1 MDEARKNLNE
11 NGFSLIEL
19 VIVIAVLAILSAVA
33 IPTFTGV
40 MRRARQAA
48 AIAYVDATIKS
59 GLVFNSENDRW
70 PNSWEEFAQNSNTID
85 SNVLESCR
93 LYNSQCSGNQ
103 RPIVGG
109 QYLIEF
115 YSRPD
120 ELRVSAWRFNNTGET
135 SKNRSVW
142 GCLNLKRGGQ
152 IYHWKTDNFYQG
164 ASWSGTIFDDDG
176 NPLNMCGQNP

>member
-1 MDEARKNLNE
+1 MNKTTINLNK

-33 IPTFTGV
+33 IPAFTGV

-59 GLVFNSENDRW
+59 GLVFQSENDRW
-70 PNSWEEFAQNSNTID
+70 PNSWEEFAQNSNSID
-85 SNVLESCR
+85 ANVLESCR

-103 RPIVGG
+103 RPIVSG

-115 YSRPD
+115 YTRAD
-120 ELRVSAWRFNNTGET
+120 ELRVSAWRFNNTGAT
-135 SKNRSVW
+135 SLNRSVW
-142 GCLNLKRGGQ
+142 GCMNLNRGGQ
-152 IYHWKTDNFYQG
+152 IYHWNTDNFYQG
-164 ASWSGTIFDDDG
+164 PSWSGTIFDDNG
-176 NPLNMCGQNP
+176 EALSMCGQNS

>member
-1 MDEARKNLNE
+1 MDKARKNLNE

-33 IPTFTGV
+33 IPAFTGV

-59 GLVFNSENDRW
+59 GLVFNSENNRW

-85 SNVLESCR
+85 ANVLETCR

-135 SKNRSVW
+135 SMNRSVW
-142 GCLNLKRGGQ
+142 GCLNLNRGGQ

-164 ASWSGTIFDDDG
+164 ASWSGTIFDDEG
-176 NPLNMCGQNP
+176 NPLSMCGQNP

>member
-1 MDEARKNLNE
+1 MVESNKNFNK

-19 VIVIAVLAILSAVA
+19 VIVIAVLSILSVVA
-33 IPTFTGV
+33 IPAFTGV
-40 MRRARQAA
+40 IRRARQAA

-59 GLVFNSENDRW
+59 GFIFKSEEGRW
-70 PNSWEEFAQNSNTID
+70 PNSWEEFAQNSSTID

-103 RPIVGG
+103 RPIVRG

-135 SKNRSVW
+135 SMNRSVW
-142 GCLNLKRGGQ
+142 GCLNLRRGGQ

-164 ASWSGTIFDDDG
+164 ASWSGTIFDDNG
-176 NPLNMCGQNP
+176 NPLSMCGQNP

>member
-1 MDEARKNLNE
+1 MDKARKNLNE

-70 PNSWEEFAQNSNTID
+70 PNTWEEFAQNSNSID
-85 SNVLESCR
+85 ANVLESCQR
-93 LYNSQCSGNQ
+93 YNSQCSGNQ

-115 YSRPD
+115 YTRSD
-120 ELRVSAWRFNNTGET
+120 ELRVSAWRFNNTGAT
-135 SKNRSVW
+135 SRNRSVW
-142 GCLNLKRGGQ
+142 GCMNLYRGGQ
-152 IYHWKTDNFYQG
+152 IYHWNTDNYYQG
-164 ASWSGTIFDDDG
+164 AAWSGTIYDDNG
-176 NPLNMCGQNP
+176 AALSMCGQNP